1 MEVILAGFAGGHIY
15 PKERCYACFS
25 MLLLF
30 TATSEVYSAFVSE
43 LRRGDSYLD
52 AFLSDHAVPFSCKFQ
67 SALGFNGLQVLIDVH
82 SSIYTSMACKFQ
94 SAFTARSYDSRML
107 ILQMLGNLEGEV

>member
-1 MEVILAGFAGGHIY
+1 MFHGRILFEILILLKRVHVEVILAGFAGGHIY

-52 AFLSDHAVPFSCKFQ
+52 AF
-67 SALGFNGLQVLIDVH
+67 
-82 SSIYTSMACKFQ
+82 
-94 SAFTARSYDSRML
+94 
-107 ILQMLGNLEGEV
+107 